1 MSATASGFAAVFQ
14 RAAAVEARQLRQ
26 RPREWAMFSWVP
38 ALTLLLVMW
47 MFSAGL
53 PGPMPLAVLDLDGSL
68 LSRQLL
74 RMLDKS
80 PGLAV
85 THQPL
90 DAAEAE
96 GQIKSGAVAA
106 LLVVPADFSRN
117 LKRGQDSE
125 LALLHNAQWN
135 AYSGLLQRDVR
146 MASATLSAGIELRV
160 REKLG
165 QSPATARARFNPLQS
180 RMYSLFN
187 TAGNYRQ
194 FLGNSL
200 MPALLFIL
208 AMTAG
213 VWSFGRKLR
222 DASLGEWWQ
231 QSGVGLLGDGRQRLA
246 AIGGSLLWPWLG
258 LSANALLA
266 LGLMASSVDAAFSSW
281 LWLAALLL
289 AFVSLSLLLGVLLVL
304 ASLSLRMALSM
315 TGFVSAPAYA
325 FSGVVF
331 PLLAMPEGARLWAN
345 VLPLTHYLHAQIRL
359 LDVQAAPAQL
369 LPVLLAFVMLIVL
382 LLWLANLLLARALR
396 LPERWGAR

>member
-1 MSATASGFAAVFQ
+1 MSAAAPGLLAVFR
-14 RAAAVEARQLRQ
+14 RAAALEARQLRQ
-26 RPREWAMFSWVP
+26 RPREWAMFSWLP
-38 ALTLLLVMW
+38 ALILLLVMW

-74 RMLDKS
+74 RMLDES

-85 THQPL
+85 SQQPL

-96 GQIKSGAVAA
+96 VQIKSGAVAA
-106 LLVVPADFSRN
+106 LLVIPADFSRN
-117 LKRGQDSE
+117 LKRGKDSE
-125 LALLHNAQWN
+125 LELLHNAQWN

-146 MASATLSAGIELRV
+146 MASATLSAGIELRT

-213 VWSFGRKLR
+213 AWSLGRKLR

-231 QSGVGLLGDGRQRLA
+231 ASGAVAGHSGQRLA
-246 AIGGSLLWPWLG
+246 AIGGCLLWPWLG

-266 LGLMASSVDAAFSSW
+266 LGLMASSVDAVLSSW

-289 AFVSLSLLLGVLLVL
+289 AFVSLSLLLGALLAL
-304 ASLSLRMALSM
+304 LTLSLRMALSM
-315 TGFVSAPAYA
+315 TGFITAPAYA

-345 VLPLTHYLHAQIRL
+345 ALPLTHYLHAQVRL
-359 LDVQAAPAQL
+359 LEMQAGGADV
-369 LPVLLAFVMLIVL
+369 LPVLLVFITFIAV
-382 LLWLANLLLARALR
+382 LLWLAGLLLGRALR
-396 LPERWGAR
+396 LPQRWGAR

>member
-1 MSATASGFAAVFQ
+1 MSAADPGLLAIFR

-38 ALTLLLVMW
+38 ALILLLVMW

-74 RMLDKS
+74 RMLDES

-213 VWSFGRKLR
+213 AWSLGRKLR
-222 DASLGEWWQ
+222 DASLGDWWQ
-231 QSGVGLLGDGRQRLA
+231 ASGAVAGHSGQRLA
-246 AIGGSLLWPWLG
+246 AIGGGLLWPWLG

-266 LGLMASSVDAAFSSW
+266 LGLMASSVDAALSSW

-289 AFVSLSLLLGVLLVL
+289 AFVSLSLLLGALLAL
-304 ASLSLRMALSM
+304 LTLSLRMALSM
-315 TGFVSAPAYA
+315 TGFITAPAYA

-345 VLPLTHYLHAQIRL
+345 ALPLTHYLHAQVRL
-359 LDVQAAPAQL
+359 LEMQAGGADV
-369 LPVLLAFVMLIVL
+369 LPVLLVFITFIAV
-382 LLWLANLLLARALR
+382 LLWLAGLLLGRALR
-396 LPERWGAR
+396 LPQRWGAR